1 VAATASQGRG
11 DQDTVQA
18 RASPE
23 VKRYDI
29 RWVDLDPVS
38 GAEMARTRP
47 AVIVSLDQLNAVLQT
62 VTICPLTS
70 QLHPGWR
77 TRMQVR
83 IGGHPGEIAVDQI
96 RTISKSR
103 IGRKL
108 GALTSKESSL
118 LRRIITELYG
128 E

>member
-1 VAATASQGRG
+1 MAATAIQSRG
-11 DQDTVQA
+11 QDTVQA
-18 RASPE
+18 RASAE
-23 VKRYDI
+23 VKRYEI

-38 GAEMARTRP
+38 GAERAKTRP

-83 IGGHPGEIAVDQI
+83 LGGHHGEIAVDQI

-103 IGRKL
+103 IGKKL
-108 GALTSKESSL
+108 GALTSEESSL